1 MTTGFAAGNHSSLSE
16 ERSLRKSNFLSSI
29 LQRRRGHLLAGLLF
43 GSGLLLGPAKASA
56 HAAQAH
62 RHESASLQLQAWR
75 DLVAHALPL
84 SEAEQLEAVN
94 RFFNHQ
100 ARYVEDQKL
109 WGQFDYWATP
119 LEMLELGAG
128 DCEDFALAKYFTLRL
143 LGVPEQRLRLV
154 YTTLGSTGEAHMVLG
169 YWPDSGEVP
178 VLLDNLREEIN
189 PVAQRQDLE
198 MQFAFDAD
206 HLYRFAH
213 HRLVTAGDAKL
224 LPKWQALQTRVKRE
238 VRQVAS
244 EGALVLAAA
253 QPVKPSS

>member
-1 MTTGFAAGNHSSLSE
+1 
-16 ERSLRKSNFLSSI
+16 
-29 LQRRRGHLLAGLLF
+29 
-43 GSGLLLGPAKASA
+43 
-56 HAAQAH
+56 
-62 RHESASLQLQAWR
+62 
-75 DLVAHALPL
+75 
-84 SEAEQLEAVN
+84 
-94 RFFNHQ
+94 
-100 ARYVEDQKL
+100 
-109 WGQFDYWATP
+109 
-119 LEMLELGAG
+119 
-128 DCEDFALAKYFTLRL
+128 
-143 LGVPEQRLRLV
+143 
-154 YTTLGSTGEAHMVLG
+154 MVLG

>member
-1 MTTGFAAGNHSSLSE
+1 MFAGFATSNHSSLSE
-16 ERSLRKSNFLSSI
+16 ECSLRRSTFLSSI
-29 LQRRRGHLLAGLLF
+29 LQSRRGHLLAGLLF

-62 RHESASLQLQAWR
+62 RHESASLQLRAWR

-84 SEAEQLEAVN
+84 SEVEQLEAVN
-94 RFFNHQ
+94 QFFNHQ
-100 ARYVEDQKL
+100 ARYVEDQNL

-119 LEMLELGAG
+119 LELLELGAG

-154 YTTLGSTGEAHMVLG
+154 YSTMSSTGEAHMVLG

-178 VLLDNLREEIN
+178 LLLDNLREEIL
-189 PVAQRQDLE
+189 PVAQRHDLA

-206 HLYRFAH
+206 HLYRFDH
-213 HRLVTAGDAKL
+213 RRLVMAGDAKL
-224 LPKWQALQTRVKRE
+224 LPNWQALQTRVKRE
-238 VRQVAS
+238 VRQVAAGG
-244 EGALVLAAA
+244 ELAMTGS
-253 QPVKPSS
+253 PSMAPPG

>member
-1 MTTGFAAGNHSSLSE
+1 MK
-16 ERSLRKSNFLSSI
+16 KSNFLSSI
-29 LQRRRGHLLAGLLF
+29 LQSRRGHVLAGLLF
-43 GSGLLLGPAKASA
+43 GSGLLLGPAKVSA
-56 HAAQAH
+56 HSAQAH

-84 SEAEQLEAVN
+84 SEAEKLAAINQ
-94 RFFNHQ
+94 FFNHQ

-154 YTTLGSTGEAHMVLG
+154 YTTLSSTGEAHMVLG
-169 YWPDSGEVP
+169 YWSDGGEVP
-178 VLLDNLREEIN
+178 VLLDNLREEIM
-189 PVAQRQDLE
+189 PVAQRHDLE
-198 MQFAFDAD
+198 MQFAFDGD

-213 HRLVTAGDAKL
+213 NRLVTAGDAKL
-224 LPKWQALQTRVKRE
+224 LPNWQALQTRVKRE

-244 EGALVLAAA
+244 DSGLLLAAA
-253 QPVKPSS
+253 RPPKPAS